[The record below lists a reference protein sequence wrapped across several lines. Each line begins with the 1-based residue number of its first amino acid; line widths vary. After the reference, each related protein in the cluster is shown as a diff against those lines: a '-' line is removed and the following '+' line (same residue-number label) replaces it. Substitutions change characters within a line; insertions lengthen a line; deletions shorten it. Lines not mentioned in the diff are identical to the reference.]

1 MAIGDGTR
9 LVHLYYEKFL
19 TTPGDLDVADQ
30 IMAADVV
37 FHNPISPDGIHGID
51 EYKQFALRWYH
62 GFPDR
67 HFKVEDTVE
76 EGTKVAA
83 RFTITGTH
91 KGEFA
96 GAAPTGHRIQVHGMN
111 IFRIERGRIKDVKAF
126 FNPLELYSPL
136 GVKL

>member
-1 MAIGDGTR
+1 MIGDGTR

-30 IMAADVV
+30 ILATDVV

-51 EYKQFALRWYH
+51 QYKQFALRWYR

-67 HFKVEDTVE
+67 RFKVEDTVE
-76 EGTKVAA
+76 EGSKVAA
-83 RFTITGTH
+83 LFTITGTH
-91 KGEFA
+91 NGEFA
-96 GAAPTGHRIQVHGMN
+96 GAAPTGHHIQVHGMN
-111 IFRIERGRIKDVKAF
+111 IFRIEKGKIKDVKAF
-126 FNPLELYSPL
+126 FNPLELYQPI